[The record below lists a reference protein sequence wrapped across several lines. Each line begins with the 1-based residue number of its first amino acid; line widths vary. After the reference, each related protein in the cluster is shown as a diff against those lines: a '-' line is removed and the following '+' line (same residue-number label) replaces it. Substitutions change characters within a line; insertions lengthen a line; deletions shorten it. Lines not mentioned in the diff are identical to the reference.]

1 MRRRPPRSWIVLA
14 ALLALGGCG
23 GGGGTPA
30 PTPAP
35 SPTPPPANRAPVF
48 TSATAISIPENIA
61 GTVYTATATDA
72 DGNALTF
79 SLAGGADQAL
89 FRITAG
95 GALSFAVPPDF
106 EAPADADRNNIYL
119 VRIGVSDGMTS
130 ATLDLVVTVINAG
143 TDSFRVTPSA
153 PVSPSPC
160 SWRRC
165 RTDPAGSS
173 SSRKA
178 GASAC

>member
-14 ALLALGGCG
+14 GLLALGGCG

-79 SLAGGADQAL
+79 SLAGGCL
-89 FRITAG
+89 
-95 GALSFAVPPDF
+95 L
-106 EAPADADRNNIYL
+106 Y
-119 VRIGVSDGMTS
+119 TS
-130 ATLDLVVTVINAG
+130 
-143 TDSFRVTPSA
+143 
-153 PVSPSPC
+153 
-160 SWRRC
+160 
-165 RTDPAGSS
+165 
-173 SSRKA
+173 
-178 GASAC
+178 